1 MRCSGDRLSTDQMV
15 LISGDLGSSSLS
27 GFWGYFLWKQIL
39 SKIGRIFEASL
50 SVMMT
55 RKKRMLTKPR
65 WWRWWWLMWRE
76 APCRSRRPC
85 TGSPACLAPVQT
97 RSHMC
102 KTWCKHSTKHCTNIV
117 QNIVQ
122 NIVAGD
128 MVIQLTSLVL
138 CISVIIARDIK
149 LTSLVIYHIS
159 YSHITRDKLRYTT
172 DLSCVADLV
181 TDNQIECLFLEHG
194 LHKI

>member
-1 MRCSGDRLSTDQMV
+1 MSGTCANR
-15 LISGDLGSSSLS
+15 IS
-27 GFWGYFLWKQIL
+27 YVQNI
-39 SKIGRIFEASL
+39 
-50 SVMMT
+50 
-55 RKKRMLTKPR
+55 
-65 WWRWWWLMWRE
+65 
-76 APCRSRRPC
+76 
-85 TGSPACLAPVQT
+85 VQT
-97 RSHMC
+97 WC

-138 CISVIIARDIK
+138 CISVIITRDIK

-181 TDNQIECLFLEHG
+181 TDNQIECLFLQHG
-194 LHKI
+194 LHKIYLKFKSIKPKDIIKNLCAQKQQLLWSPSSYCVITFNPICLTSKYPNLFTSA